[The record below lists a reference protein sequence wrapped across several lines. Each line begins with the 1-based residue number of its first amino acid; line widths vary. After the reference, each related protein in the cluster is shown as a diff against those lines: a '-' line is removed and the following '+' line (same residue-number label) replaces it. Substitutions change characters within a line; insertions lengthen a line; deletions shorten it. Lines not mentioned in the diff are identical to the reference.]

1 MKSFYKVILCSF
13 ATAVMFLET
22 GHAANLASDNA
33 ADAVYSGGGNYNGL
47 NGGTGFGAWINTP
60 ANSSV
65 AGSFVFTSTANAGGS
80 LSIDTSGNAWG
91 LYANSG
97 NVSDAVR
104 PFTGGA
110 LTIGQTVTINLDQG
124 YEDTGATV
132 GIGLQNSSFDNL
144 MEVYYIGGDSVNS
157 WKKNDAAGQ
166 SDLSPNVPFSG
177 DGFHLE
183 ITLATATTYTG
194 VLTSNDGGSATFSG
208 TLISPLGGQDITQVR
223 LFNANSGMGDN
234 ANFYGNSLAIVP
246 EPSTVVLV
254 GLGMLGVLA
263 LRRRKGKRHAM
274 SHVEQ

>member
-1 MKSFYKVILCSF
+1 MKKLTFLM
-13 ATAVMFLET
+13 ATTLVLAGMSQSV
-22 GHAANLASDNA
+22 HAANLASDNA

-60 ANSSV
+60 SANSSV
-65 AGSFVFTSTANAGGS
+65 AGSFVFTSTANASGS
-80 LSIDTSGNAWG
+80 LGIDSSGEAWG
-91 LYANSG
+91 LYANSS

-110 LTIGQTVTINLDQG
+110 LSVGQTVKIDLDQG

-144 MEVYYIGGDSVNS
+144 MQVYYIGGDSVNS
-157 WKKNDAAGQ
+157 WKKNDAANQ

-194 VLTSNDGGSATFSG
+194 VLTSNDGGSAAFSG

-223 LFNANSGMGDN
+223 LFNFNSGMGDN

-246 EPSTVVLV
+246 EPSTVALV
-254 GLGMLGVLA
+254 GLGMLGA
-263 LRRRKGKRHAM
+263 LVIRRRKD
-274 SHVEQ
+274 